1 MGTPG
6 VKWTKKCS
14 PPNLSFLMFLK
25 FYGERQ
31 ALELVIHKFK
41 TDESLFI
48 TSYQLSNIFQLI

>member
-25 FYGERQ
+25 FHGERQ

-48 TSYQLSNIFQLI
+48 TSHQLI